1 MKALSLNIRC
11 FCILFIA
18 TASVPIHFDRSL
30 TQLRRDTQLLNSLNI
45 MDYSL
50 LLGIHYRDR
59 PIPAELQEDMSA
71 EEMEQL
77 GTLACVGPDDEMSPT

>member
-1 MKALSLNIRC
+1 
-11 FCILFIA
+11 
-18 TASVPIHFDRSL
+18 
-30 TQLRRDTQLLNSLNI
+30 

-77 GTLACVGPDDEMSPT
+77 GTRARDSGEESNIA

>member
-1 MKALSLNIRC
+1 MQLHPSHSAP
-11 FCILFIA
+11 F
-18 TASVPIHFDRSL
+18 RSL

-77 GTLACVGPDDEMSPT
+77 GTRARDSGEESNIA

>member
-1 MKALSLNIRC
+1 MKNHCPSTSC
-11 FCILFIA
+11 VSVFCSVLHPSH
-18 TASVPIHFDRSL
+18 SVPIRSL
-30 TQLRRDTQLLNSLNI
+30 AQLRRDTQLLNSLNI

-77 GTLACVGPDDEMSPT
+77 GTRA